1 MALTTRDPVPQSPM
15 AHMTQQGTTPGKGT
29 AMSSLRQHFEVL
41 VRDFIPLGGPRHA
54 GVDDKRS
61 RHSKPG
67 VRFLEPPQK
76 TNQTQRSANSLSR
89 QALVLEKPE
98 MKMQVPSVLL
108 KRIPNSSSASLAA
121 TGSASLHAGAVH
133 REWDPGYRSNQVRSR
148 SLEGATP
155 GCSTQV
161 PSSPRIHSGLPALL
175 PRSSETPH
183 QPENESPKQTH
194 DSQIRHG
201 GASAEQSPRM
211 SVPINAAV
219 GGSAAVCPSSSV
231 KRKAGPAVEGMWQGK
246 RAYSGTL
253 GSDITGLRPTRDLG
267 LNKEENS
274 PGVKVLQP
282 DKPATPLCSQQA
294 QNTREAKLG
303 EPAQAISQTQMEA
316 SRVHQTWSSTSGHRK
331 LESNQTKG
339 QPVGK
344 PPWRQPVGH
353 GMDSNQRLVS
363 ATTPPPT
370 DQSDTTTET
379 CDPIS
384 ETALKALP
392 DSPVKPKSNTSSS
405 RSVAAPCVPDRWD
418 PLDLEL
424 ELDLG
429 LGACQL
435 SSSSESEDEPLLSL
449 QQILERSAQPPTTPQ
464 KGTFSEPGTPQ
475 TKALL
480 PPMKNSQLGP
490 YRNTLETMLKE
501 KEHNARLKDIEMK
514 VLLSCKEN
522 LQKLE
527 EQSEEVTEE
536 AVSQEHR
543 DFLQRFYL
551 VSSAIPDLHPGEEI
565 FMLANFGRLFSL
577 QNLDLRRCAVTP
589 QNVVQKTLLQAD
601 AEKLPL
607 LVSAGLL
614 LKAYRSVPCPPA
626 VSFLLFQMMSIHPD
640 RKTSTQILRSM
651 KHIAIMAAE
660 QIVEN
665 KNREFQ
671 VWTPSL
677 REVALIFLNMGVPF
691 ITLFTL
697 QSLQPPFSE
706 GDLLQSELI
715 QTEHVQDTKP
725 VTFPEHNVENVI
737 KYLALSTS
745 LASKAYS
752 DDELFLLL
760 TATCKLSLET
770 RLQLLTTEDL
780 RFLLEMLLD
789 NSRDW
794 DTQLPRICLALA
806 DLSDDHHNLRRLVHL
821 LPHTKRGK
829 QLRRHVSVTIISK
842 LLDHRFS
849 YKPTNSDFQLAVL
862 RPFIPHMRPSLLL
875 KVQFPVREGQ
885 APEDGVTS
893 QDQQAYY
900 LCYSLLILIN
910 EASNFESLPLGQKKH
925 LHILSAELE
934 KHIKCDIRE
943 TEKCLYRSKVKDFV
957 ARIYTRWQ
965 ILLQKSGPSEGLLY
979 DYWQPLPEDAGSD
992 SQQSQSN
999 TCQDATI
1006 CTDVPEPDRSSSSP
1020 SQLAALL
1027 PDDGHT
1033 LNSTAGGS

>member
-1 MALTTRDPVPQSPM
+1 MHCDTMRD
-15 AHMTQQGTTPGKGT
+15 
-29 AMSSLRQHFEVL
+29 L
-41 VRDFIPLGGPRHA
+41 IPLGGPRHVR
-54 GVDDKRS
+54 VDDKRS

-67 VRFLEPPQK
+67 VLSLQPPQK
-76 TNQTQRSANSLSR
+76 ANQTQRSASSFSK
-89 QALVLEKPE
+89 QALILEKPE
-98 MKMQVPSVLL
+98 MKMQVPSILL
-108 KRIPNSSSASLAA
+108 KRMPNCTSTSLAA
-121 TGSASLHAGAVH
+121 TGSASLSAGAVH
-133 REWDPGYRSNQVRSR
+133 REGDRGCRSSQVRSR

-155 GCSTQV
+155 GSSTQV
-161 PSSPRIHSGLPALL
+161 PSRPRIHSVLPALL
-175 PRSSETPH
+175 PQSSETPH
-183 QPENESPKQTH
+183 QPENEPPKQTLN
-194 DSQIRHG
+194 SQIRHG
-201 GASAEQSPRM
+201 GASTEQSPRM
-211 SVPINAAV
+211 NVPINAA

-231 KRKAGPAVEGMWQGK
+231 KRKAEPAVEGTWQGK
-246 RAYSGTL
+246 RACSVFL
-253 GSDITGLRPTRDLG
+253 GSGITGLRPTRDLG
-267 LNKEENS
+267 LNKEQNS
-274 PGVKVLQP
+274 PGIKVLKP

-294 QNTREAKLG
+294 QKTREAKLG
-303 EPAQAISQTQMEA
+303 EPAQAVSLTRMEA
-316 SRVHQTWSSTSGHRK
+316 SRVHQTWSTTSGQRK
-331 LESNQTKG
+331 LESNETKG
-339 QPVGK
+339 QPARK
-344 PPWRQPVGH
+344 PHWRQPVGH
-353 GMDSNQRLVS
+353 GMDSTQRLVS
-363 ATTPPPT
+363 TTIPPPDTGT
-370 DQSDTTTET
+370 DQSDTATEAY
-379 CDPIS
+379 DPIS
-384 ETALKALP
+384 ETTLKALP

-405 RSVAAPCVPDRWD
+405 GSVVAPCVPDIGHRGAKEAQDSW
-418 PLDLEL
+418 EL
-424 ELDLG
+424 ESDLG
-429 LGACQL
+429 LGVCQL
-435 SSSSESEDEPLLSL
+435 SSSSSESEEEPLLSL
-449 QQILERSAQPPTTPQ
+449 QQILERSALPPATPQ
-464 KGTFSEPGTPQ
+464 KGAFSEPGTPQ
-475 TKALL
+475 TKAPL
-480 PPMKNSQLGP
+480 PPMKSSQLGN
-490 YRNTLETMLKE
+490 YRNTLEAMLKE
-501 KEHNARLKDIEMK
+501 KEHNARLKDSEMK
-514 VLLSCKEN
+514 MLLSCKEAM
-522 LQKLE
+522 LKLE

-536 AVSQEHR
+536 AVPQEHR

-565 FMLANFGRLFSL
+565 FMLANCGRLFSL
-577 QNLDLRRCAVTP
+577 QNLDLRKCAVTP
-589 QNVVQKTLLQAD
+589 QNMVQKTLLQAD

-614 LKAYRSVPCPPA
+614 IKAYRSVPCPPP
-626 VSFLLFQMMSIHPD
+626 VSFLLFQIMSIHPD
-640 RKTSTQILRSM
+640 RKTSTQILRSL

-665 KNREFQ
+665 QNGEFQ
-671 VWTPSL
+671 VWIPSL

-691 ITLFTL
+691 ITLFPL

-706 GDLLQSELI
+706 GDLLQSVLI

-760 TATCKLSLET
+760 TAMCKLSLET
-770 RLQLLTTEDL
+770 RLQLLTMEDL
-780 RFLLEMLLD
+780 MFLLEMLLD

-821 LPHTKRGK
+821 LPHSKRGK
-829 QLRRHVSVTIISK
+829 QLRKHVSVTIISK
-842 LLDHRFS
+842 LLDHRFV
-849 YKPTNSDFQLAVL
+849 YEPTNSDFQLSVL

-875 KVQFPVREGQ
+875 KIQFSVREGQ
-885 APEDGVTS
+885 ALEDGVTS

-910 EASNFESLPLGQKKH
+910 EATNFESLPLGQKKH

-992 SQQSQSN
+992 SQQSQLD
-999 TCQDATI
+999 TCQDAAI
-1006 CTDVPEPDRSSSSP
+1006 CTDVPEPNRSSSP

-1027 PDDGHT
+1027 PDDGHP
-1033 LNSTAGGS
+1033 LISTAGSS